1 MSWLVSS
8 SENWV
13 LEHRPVLAAIQELLL
28 VWLCVQTM
36 KDLWGPREATAQL
49 HDRILFPAN
58 AVRFTLP
65 AWCIKQPPTFPSGP
79 LCCSLVPL
87 FHLTRWQKWCS
98 LAFRL
103 DSTSKMQARPDSWE
117 WHSQMIQINQMERTF
132 WMGTIPVTAIV
143 ILFYFFLR
151 ERLVN

>member
-58 AVRFTLP
+58 AVSFILP

-87 FHLTRWQKWCS
+87 FHLTRWQKWCPLPFS
-98 LAFRL
+98 L

-117 WHSQMIQINQMERTF
+117 WHSDDTNKSNGKDFLNGYHPSNSYCNFILFFSERT
-132 WMGTIPVTAIV
+132 T
-143 ILFYFFLR
+143 R
-151 ERLVN
+151 